1 LTNDLQWGRLTRL
14 EARDSMRTLKVIS
27 GPAAG
32 TSLGVDKEIVIGREG
47 ADLTISDPQISRRHT
62 LVRPVDEGIE
72 VEDLGSLN
80 GTFVNGERVSAPVTL
95 TAPGKIKI
103 GDSEIDVELALEEV
117 PDGLTQLAPAPAG
130 AAARGSVRRVEES
143 APAAEAA
150 APGAHAAATLP
161 PRVEPTPRRP
171 TPPPPA
177 PPSGGRPPGE
187 RRPLGGLLLGALV
200 VAGAVAVGLF
210 LLLSDDDGAVQ
221 TYPLVASLRTADL
234 VQQKKL
240 ITFAGTVN
248 QTPGGLGTVIGRLNL
263 KADVTTGKTVN
274 LTGSMIFRF
283 DDGRIDATV
292 TGTARRR
299 ADKTTDLILTGKINR
314 GTREYEGAK
323 GSFSLKSRQEVATV
337 PTVGI
342 GSFEGTIK
350 Y

>member
-1 LTNDLQWGRLTRL
+1 
-14 EARDSMRTLKVIS
+14 MRTLKVIS

-32 TSLGVDKEIVIGREG
+32 TSLGVEKEIVIGREG
-47 ADLTISDPQISRRHT
+47 ADLTIPDPQISRRHT

-95 TAPGKIKI
+95 TAPGKIKV
-103 GDSEIDVELALEEV
+103 GDSEIDVELALEDV
-117 PDGLTQLAPAPAG
+117 TDGLTQLAPAPAG
-130 AAARGSVRRVEES
+130 AAARGSVRRVEEG
-143 APAAEAA
+143 ATAAEAA
-150 APGAHAAATLP
+150 APGAQAAAPAALP

-171 TPPPPA
+171 APPPA
-177 PPSGGRPPGE
+177 PLSGGPKPGE
-187 RRPLGGLLLGALV
+187 RRPRGGLLLGALV

-234 VQQKKL
+234 VQQKRL
-240 ITFAGTVN
+240 ITLAGTVN

-263 KADVTTGKTVN
+263 KADVTTGKTVK